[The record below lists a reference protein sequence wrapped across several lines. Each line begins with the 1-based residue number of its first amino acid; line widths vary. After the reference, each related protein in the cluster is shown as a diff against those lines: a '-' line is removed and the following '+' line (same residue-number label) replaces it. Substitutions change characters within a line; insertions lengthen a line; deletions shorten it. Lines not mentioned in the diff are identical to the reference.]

1 MNGTRRAVCL
11 TIALCLLMRGDAA
24 PSAEM
29 ESKLQDRTQ
38 ALRGSFGTYAGEP
51 RTNDGRVDVERLV
64 SELVDLRANTY
75 HWLIWHRQTDWDD
88 LQRFLP
94 LARREDILVWV
105 CLVPP
110 SESPPRTKSF
120 SEPFRL
126 DYERWAV
133 EIARLSVREPNLV
146 AWSVDDFTHNLKFF
160 TPEYLGRVVRG
171 ARQINP
177 KLAFVPCSYS
187 PRVTPKFAEQYRG
200 LIDGVLFPY
209 RAELTGA
216 NLTDPTLVESEVAT
230 LRKILGPT
238 IPIIVDVYASS
249 HSRLGSSTPDYVEE
263 VMQRAIRCAD
273 GVHVYCH
280 HSPRAGSPKSQVIT
294 RLFHAW
300 SADPDVQKLHRQCG
314 RAGLALLSGT
324 GGIVYVSCKD
334 CGIDS
339 GVGDLVGCLLAR
351 P

>member
-1 MNGTRRAVCL
+1 MNGSQWVICRMVV
-11 TIALCLLMRGDAA
+11 LCLLLCGGVA
-24 PSAEM
+24 PSAEA
-29 ESKLQDRTQ
+29 EPKSHDRAQ

-51 RTNDGRVDVERLV
+51 RTKDGRVDVERLV

-75 HWLIWHRQTDWDD
+75 HWLIWHRKTDWDD

-94 LARREDILVWV
+94 LARREYILVWV

-110 SESPPRTKSF
+110 SESPPHTKSF

-126 DYERWAV
+126 DYQRWAV

-146 AWSVDDFTHNLKFF
+146 AWSVDDFTHNLRFF
-160 TPEYLGRVVRG
+160 TPKYLDKVVRG
-171 ARQINP
+171 SRQVNP

-200 LIDGVLFPY
+200 LVDGVLFPY

-238 IPIIVDVYASS
+238 LPIIVDVYASS
-249 HSRLGSSTPDYVEE
+249 HSRLGSSTPEYVEE
-263 VMQRAIRCAD
+263 VMRRAIRCAD
-273 GVHVYCH
+273 GVLVYCH
-280 HSPRAGSPKSQVIT
+280 HSPRTGSSKSQVIK
-294 RLFHAW
+294 RLFHAY
-300 SADPDVQKLHRQCG
+300 SNDPEIHKLWR
-314 RAGLALLSGT
+314 
-324 GGIVYVSCKD
+324 
-334 CGIDS
+334 
-339 GVGDLVGCLLAR
+339 
-351 P
+351 